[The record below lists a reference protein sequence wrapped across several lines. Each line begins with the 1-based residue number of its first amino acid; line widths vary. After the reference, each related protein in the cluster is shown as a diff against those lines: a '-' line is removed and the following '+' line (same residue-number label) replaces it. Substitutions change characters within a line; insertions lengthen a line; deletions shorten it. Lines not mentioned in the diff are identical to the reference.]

1 MPGSRLRT
9 IITADT
15 RLRLAAQRLGADLRT
30 VRLGLGW
37 SQARVAR
44 RAGVSQPTV
53 SRLEA
58 CDPRPS
64 VVIVSRV
71 AMALGLDL
79 PLRTYPRHGI
89 RLRDSGQLALAE
101 TVRRRAH
108 AAWQIVL
115 EAPTADDGKQAADL
129 VLFGRGHAIQ
139 IELES
144 RLVDVQ
150 AQLRSA
156 GLKRDSLQ
164 HRHDIVVALVI
175 GLGDTHHN
183 RAAVHAHR
191 TLLGAALPAT
201 PREIWRAI
209 ETGGRLGRD
218 GLFWLRR

>member
-9 IITADT
+9 IIASDR

-30 VRLGLGW
+30 VRIGLGW
-37 SQARVAR
+37 SQATVAR

-58 CDPRPS
+58 GDPRPS
-64 VVIVSRV
+64 VVIVSHV

-79 PLRTYPRHGI
+79 PLRAYPGSGI

-108 AAWQIVL
+108 SAWRIAL
-115 EAPTADDGKQAADL
+115 EAPTSDDGKQAADL
-129 VLFGRGHAIQ
+129 VLFGRGHAIH

-144 RLVDVQ
+144 RLVVVQ

-164 HRHDIVVALVI
+164 QRHDIPVGLVI

-183 RAAVHAHR
+183 RGAVHAHR
-191 TLLGAALPAT
+191 RLLGAALPAT
-201 PREIWRAI
+201 PREVWHAI
-209 ETGGRLGRD
+209 ETGMRIERD
-218 GLFWLRR
+218 GLLWLRR